1 MYWFKRLLE
10 PKDNFVMVITG
21 MELIQLEDCSDL
33 LNFFPPKLDK
43 VAVQF
48 SSVAQLPQP

>member
-1 MYWFKRLLE
+1 
-10 PKDNFVMVITG
+10 MVITG

-43 VAVQF
+43 VAVQ
-48 SSVAQLPQP
+48 SMGLQRIGHDLATEQQQQ